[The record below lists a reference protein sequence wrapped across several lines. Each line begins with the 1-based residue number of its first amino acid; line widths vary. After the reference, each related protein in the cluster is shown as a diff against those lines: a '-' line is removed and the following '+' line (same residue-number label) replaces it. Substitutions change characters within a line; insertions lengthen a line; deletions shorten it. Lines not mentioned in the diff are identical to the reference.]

1 MKPKAIRVRAP
12 EGLRMPRE
20 ENPRRYVTSAPEGEL
35 VPARSY
41 YQRAIARGDL
51 ELVELK
57 EANR

>member
-1 MKPKAIRVRAP
+1 
-12 EGLRMPRE
+12 
-20 ENPRRYVTSAPEGEL
+20 